1 MRYTAPSRESID
13 VGLFAQLPFA
23 QWDEFASLLHG
34 DGWPSIDQLNARW
47 PSTGQPRFV
56 AQTPALLADG
66 LHYEERIAMAGAI
79 ATRENNWHDLLNAL
93 IWLRYGAIKRAL
105 NTQQV
110 TEIARM
116 GRKVRSRV
124 QCALTH
130 FDEGGV
136 VVVLRDAS
144 LLSLWDRH
152 DWVGLF
158 RDQREAWIRGDAVAH
173 VFGHAVLEHALTAD
187 TLLVGKALVFVAD
200 DTASDEVVLEAC
212 ARGIAAGSLLRD
224 PQELRPMPLS
234 GIPGWHRDG
243 ENPGFHEGAPCFRP
257 LRAGRHYPPPHSVA
271 GF

>member
-1 MRYTAPSRESID
+1 MRYLAPSRESID
-13 VGLFAQLPFA
+13 AGLFAQLPFA
-23 QWDEFASLLHG
+23 QWSEFGSLLHG
-34 DGWPSIDQLNARW
+34 AHWPSIDQLNARW
-47 PSTGQPRFV
+47 PSTESPRFV

-93 IWLRYGAIKRAL
+93 IWLRHGAIKRAL
-105 NTQQV
+105 NAQQV
-110 TEIARM
+110 AEIARM

-136 VVVLRDAS
+136 VVILRDAS
-144 LLSLWDRH
+144 LLSPWDRH

-158 RDQREAWIRGDAVAH
+158 RDRREAWARGDAVAH

-200 DTASDEVVLEAC
+200 HSMTDREVLEQCASGI
-212 ARGIAAGSLLRD
+212 ARGQLLRD

-234 GIPGWHRDG
+234 GIPGWHRDF
-243 ENPGFHEGAPCFRP
+243 ESPSFHEEAACFRP
-257 LRAGRHYPPPHSVA
+257 LRAGRHYPPPQRMP
-271 GF
+271 GI